1 MIFQRRVYVVILNTT
16 LSPTVF
22 LKSFLFW
29 VRDFYPEITNV
40 KKTTGVLYF
49 LYKVVILVLRP
60 QLHNL
65 VATLLLLKYI
75 FEWLEV

>member
-1 MIFQRRVYVVILNTT
+1 MIYSKKSLCPNTQYYFKSSNLFYFGLEIFT
-16 LSPTVF
+16 LK
-22 LKSFLFW
+22 LQMW
-29 VRDFYPEITNV
+29 
-40 KKTTGVLYF
+40 KKTGVLYF